1 MNSISNRVESEFV
14 GLADCHA
21 GFDSPTGEPDRKGL
35 VVMIAAEAAIR
46 IGIAFHH
53 RGAAEFAAPND
64 QGVVEQSTLLQI
76 LDQGRSRFIGLPALA
91 ANAFGDFAMMIPGF
105 VEKLNETDT
114 SFDHPPRQQ
123 AVHRKR
129 SLARRNAVHFESLV

>member
-1 MNSISNRVESEFV
+1 MDIRQPEIAPLKSIGELCMIEAEQFEERRVQVVYMNSISNRVESEFV

-64 QGVVEQSTLLQI
+64 QGVVEQ
-76 LDQGRSRFIGLPALA
+76 
-91 ANAFGDFAMMIPGF
+91 
-105 VEKLNETDT
+105 
-114 SFDHPPRQQ
+114 
-123 AVHRKR
+123 
-129 SLARRNAVHFESLV
+129 